1 MNNRR
6 SKQKLVTANPFKGN
20 AGLVV
25 RKLISMPNK
34 KWSGRELARELNISQ
49 AWVNRVLDSLVA
61 DRFVQ
66 RYNKGT
72 DSYTEVIDVNKIL
85 KKWIQL
91 YNITMNQIHFYIKLK
106 GDPLKLLHKL
116 GPELGFQYAVTGYVA
131 ANYIKETT
139 FNAPPMV
146 YLYALKKSQISFNEI
161 LMKLENIHNYIS
173 VLKKANL
180 IILQPFQKEGVFIES
195 KRIKGVNCVS
205 PLQLY
210 LDLHGLDR
218 GSFVIEELND
228 HWQENGLFYEV

>member
-1 MNNRR
+1 MSEQQSNSGKSNAPKGHGPGTQTRPG
-6 SKQKLVTANPFKGN
+6 ANVCPAGAGKG
-20 AGLVV
+20 
-25 RKLISMPNK
+25 I
-34 KWSGRELARELNISQ
+34 I
-49 AWVNRVLDSLVA
+49 
-61 DRFVQ
+61 
-66 RYNKGT
+66 GT
-72 DSYTEVIDVNKIL
+72 V
-85 KKWIQL
+85 
-91 YNITMNQIHFYIKLK
+91 K